1 MIRSSKQLILTI
13 DLTKA
18 RKHNSLSDDNWVFVS
33 RKDSEVFHFD
43 FCTKKLG
50 LHHKSI
56 FWLKSALRNEFQ
68 SLSDGS
74 LLVNDGELKKFL
86 IFNQKLLN
94 YAEKHHPDL
103 RLDEWSQSDIDNFI
117 MALLFSKS
125 DNATRTTKAVGSK
138 LISKKVFDRYL
149 LEIDRNHKRF
159 TKGIIDGFQFPVHR
173 NRVFSNA
180 QTLIL
185 ETGDD
190 YADWLEG
197 GTWGRVPLEVA
208 MLLLQHCISI
218 IRSPETA
225 LLLTMYK
232 IAREHE
238 SAPYP
243 VSMAKVLSE
252 HLSFRVKNGAF
263 KHELQSHPRINIHIN
278 YSTLLSAIDKELNDL
293 SLQGVQ
299 LNDWPFLSQ
308 GEYVLHFKKVYTACF
323 IIFLTITG
331 ARWSEL
337 IQLSANSI
345 TKESNGN
352 YVFISGIEKTN
363 HGIETVRDITG
374 LAAEATDILLAMS
387 TSDKVKRGDCLFTG
401 QMLFSDKVRSPRSWS
416 LTGSHTTTCNNLNCL
431 FSEFLSAYPLFED
444 IHSSISPHQF
454 RHSFAEFALRRFDGN
469 VIAAIRDH
477 FRHSIGSYMT
487 RRYTDRKVIEKDLPV
502 NLNREYI
509 GELIMRHISD
519 KEVLH
524 GPVGRFIK
532 QRINEIEIAGP
543 QDVQDLIDEFEDNL
557 VVHEYG
563 FCLIRHQ
570 TKALSKCWN
579 PKTATP
585 ETSNSSFGL
594 CSGCANRLTL
604 DCQKENI
611 ERLGF
616 SAQGHL
622 DFFEKSGIPM
632 NSSYKQAILSTIKNA
647 SSALKDWEEPNDK

>member
-1 MIRSSKQLILTI
+1 MIGASQQIISTI
-13 DLTKA
+13 DLTKS
-18 RKHNSLSDDNWVFVS
+18 RKHNHLSEDKWVFVS
-33 RKDSEVFHFD
+33 RKDDQVFYFD
-43 FCTKKLG
+43 FCPEKLG
-50 LHHKSI
+50 LHPKSV
-56 FWLKSALRNEFQ
+56 FWLKLAIRHEFK

-74 LLVNDGELKKFL
+74 ILLNESELSKFL
-86 IFNQKLLN
+86 IFNQKLLT
-94 YAEKHHPDL
+94 YAEQHHPDM
-103 RLDEWSQSDIDNFI
+103 RLNEWAQWDIDKFI

-125 DNATRTTKAVGSK
+125 DSATRTIKAAGSK

-159 TKGIIDGFQFPVHR
+159 TKGMMDGFQFPVHR
-173 NRVFSNA
+173 NRVFSDA
-180 QTLIL
+180 QKLIL
-185 ETGDD
+185 ETNDD
-190 YADWLEG
+190 YADWLDG

-218 IRSPETA
+218 IRSPETI
-225 LLLTMYK
+225 LLLTMYEVS
-232 IAREHE
+232 RECE
-238 SAPYP
+238 NAPYP
-243 VSMAKVLSE
+243 ASMANVLSD

-263 KHELQSHPRINIHIN
+263 KHELQPHFRINIHIN
-278 YSTLLSAIDKELNDL
+278 HPKLLSALDMKLKEF
-293 SLQGVQ
+293 SSEGVE
-299 LNDWPFLSQ
+299 LKDWPFLSQ
-308 GEYVLHFKKVYTACF
+308 GEYVSHFKRVYTASF
-323 IIFLTITG
+323 VIFLTITG

-345 TKESNGN
+345 VKEPDGK

-387 TSDKVKRGDCLFTG
+387 TSDKVKGGDSLFTG
-401 QMLFSDKVRSPRSWS
+401 QMVFSNKEFEPRTWS
-416 LTGSHTTTCNNLNCL
+416 LVGSHTTTKNNLNSL
-431 FSEFLSAYPLFED
+431 FSEFLSAYPLFEE
-444 IHSSISPHQF
+444 IHSNISPHQF

-487 RRYTDRKVIEKDLPV
+487 RRYTDRKVIEKDFPV

-509 GELIMRHISD
+509 GEIIMRYIED

-524 GPVGRFIK
+524 GPVGKFIR
-532 QRINEIEIAGP
+532 QRINEIDIASP
-543 QDVQDLIDEFEDNL
+543 QDVQDLIDEFEDDL

-563 FCLIRHQ
+563 ICLIRHK

-585 ETSNSSFGL
+585 ETTNSNFRL

-632 NSSYKQAILSTIKNA
+632 NPSYKAAILGTIKNA
-647 SSALKDWEEPNDK
+647 ASALNDWKKPDDK